1 MKVLTKFIQQ
11 DFIGSQQSLSLLN
24 TEMSQVR
31 KAVFQNR
38 RQLARRHLSCYPS
51 RILHVVTQWICSGI
65 IFIKSL
71 RTQVKTLSDL
81 TWGDLVNQWFR
92 PWGSWWKE
100 LLLIWGII
108 LICVFSCTYLY
119 CYCCICLH
127 CIQTAAKQ
135 ITWLSKVEKWLE
147 YCWSKMLQPKFQMAV
162 FLHILLGINKHNLN
176 NIHWALVGVREWVYN
191 LMCTFSPGH
200 IKWILNLVYWK
211 GFGNNKFLW
220 KLKPLLCFLRVFY
233 N

>member
-1 MKVLTKFIQQ
+1 MLLPNESAQV
-11 DFIGSQQSLSLLN
+11 SSSLN
-24 TEMSQVR
+24 YM
-31 KAVFQNR
+31 
-38 RQLARRHLSCYPS
+38 
-51 RILHVVTQWICSGI
+51 
-65 IFIKSL
+65 

-100 LLLIWGII
+100 LLLIWGIT

-176 NIHWALVGVREWVYN
+176 NIHWALVAGENFLEREISIYITYGVQHLGV
-191 LMCTFSPGH
+191 
-200 IKWILNLVYWK
+200 IL
-211 GFGNNKFLW
+211 
-220 KLKPLLCFLRVFY
+220 
-233 N
+233 